1 MTDPSPGT
9 DATAVNALLGYRL
22 RRAYA
27 AMMADFA
34 EVFAPMGLRTSLLA
48 ALLLIES
55 NPGIIASELGATLA
69 IKRANM
75 VPLLNELEAAGLI
88 VREPAPDDRR
98 ATALRLSPKGQ
109 AKLPEIKRRLA
120 DHEARFASRMTAA
133 EYALLMDLLGRL
145 QEDAGEHGDQSPK
158 G

>member
-9 DATAVNALLGYRL
+9 DASAINALLGYRL
-22 RRAYA
+22 RRASA

-34 EVFAPMGLRTSLLA
+34 DVFAPMGLRTSLLA
-48 ALLLIES
+48 ALLLIEG
-55 NPGIIASELGATLA
+55 NPGIIASEVGATLA

-88 VREPAPDDRR
+88 LREPAPDDRR
-98 ATALRLSPKGQ
+98 ATALRPSPKG
-109 AKLPEIKRRLA
+109 ATLLPEIRQRLA
-120 DHEARFASRMTAA
+120 DHEARFASRMTAG

-145 QEDAGEHGDQSPK
+145 QEEVGEHGDQSPK

>member
-1 MTDPSPGT
+1 MTDPSAGT
-9 DATAVNALLGYRL
+9 DASAVNALLGYRL
-22 RRAYA
+22 RRVYA

-55 NPGIIASELGATLA
+55 NPGIIASELGATLT

-88 VREPAPDDRR
+88 LREPAPADRR
-98 ATALRLSPKGQ
+98 ATALRLSPKG
-109 AKLPEIKRRLA
+109 AALLPEIRQRLA
-120 DHEARFASRMTAA
+120 EHEARFTRRMTAA
-133 EYALLMDLLGRL
+133 EQALLMDLLSRL
-145 QEDAGEHGDQSPK
+145 QNEGGAHQGQSPK